1 MGVGSAAAQAGAG
14 TRAGGLPGDILVI
27 CPGPEQEAAPLSPGD
42 NPPRAW
48 ASSVIRMVHG
58 PGR

>member
-27 CPGPEQEAAPLSPGD
+27 CPGPEPGSCPT
-42 NPPRAW
+42 PPRGQPAQ
-48 ASSVIRMVHG
+48 G
-58 PGR
+58 PDKQCD